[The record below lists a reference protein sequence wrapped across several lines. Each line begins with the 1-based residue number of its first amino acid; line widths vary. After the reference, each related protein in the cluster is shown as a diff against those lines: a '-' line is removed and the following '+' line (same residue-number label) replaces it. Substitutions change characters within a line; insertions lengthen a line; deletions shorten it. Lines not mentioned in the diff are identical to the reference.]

1 MSLKVS
7 TGLRN
12 KMLDTSPL
20 RTALNLGFL
29 KLYSGT
35 VPASADDAL
44 GAAVLLVTISVTGG
58 GTGLTFE
65 AAAVAG
71 ILSKEST
78 EVWQGTI
85 GVSGTP
91 TFFRFV
97 APGDTG
103 ALSTTESRLQ
113 GSVGV
118 LGADLNLSSVSL
130 LASSVQTINHFNVAL
145 PTL

>member
-1 MSLKVS
+1 MLKVS

-12 KMLDTSPL
+12 AMLDSEPL
-20 RTALNLGFL
+20 RDALDLGFL

-35 VPASADDAL
+35 EPATADADL
-44 GAAVLLVTISVTGG
+44 GAAVLLVTISVNGA

-65 AAAVAG
+65 PAAVSG
-71 ILSKEST
+71 ILSKEGD
-78 EVWQGTI
+78 EVWQGT
-85 GVSGTP
+85 VASSGTAA
-91 TFFRFV
+91 FFRFV

-103 ALSTTESRLQ
+103 AASTTEARLQ

-118 LGADLNLSSVSL
+118 LGADLNLSSVAL
-130 LASSVQTINHFNVAL
+130 TASAVQTINHFNVAL